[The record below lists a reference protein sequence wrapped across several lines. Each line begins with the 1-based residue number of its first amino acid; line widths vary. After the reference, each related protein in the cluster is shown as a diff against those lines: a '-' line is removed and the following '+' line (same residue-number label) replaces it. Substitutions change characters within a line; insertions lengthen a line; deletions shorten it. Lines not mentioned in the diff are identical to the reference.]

1 MFFTKRYG
9 DYYTVIFFQ
18 LFLIPILLILFIIN
32 SIILYFYEKKKN
44 NTSLLKNTLIILISF
59 ISINYIYG
67 KYDSNRNEFLNIW
80 VNDEMR
86 WILYDNNSFRLR
98 VQYPHGTSNYSG
110 SYSLNKNV
118 ITIEDSLIEKKSKN
132 NITTSYLLETK
143 NLKLI
148 SEKSSFKNL
157 AIQQS
162 TAHNTSLAK

>member
-1 MFFTKRYG
+1 
-9 DYYTVIFFQ
+9 
-18 LFLIPILLILFIIN
+18 
-32 SIILYFYEKKKN
+32 
-44 NTSLLKNTLIILISF
+44 
-59 ISINYIYG
+59 
-67 KYDSNRNEFLNIW
+67 
-80 VNDEMR
+80 MR
-86 WILYDNNSFRLR
+86 LILYDNNSFRLR

-162 TAHNTSLAK
+162 TAHNTSLAKQRVKANYYVCLFFVAIAIFIFLFVKFKK